1 VDLAGSAPCRA
12 GPRDSNPAERAPRR
26 SITVDPGEKR
36 KLTMTRST
44 SSGSAAVRSGP
55 KISATLDRRR
65 NALHASRSAAEA
77 TGAKVAS
84 LDEALDSNAMRRSE
98 YEANLQ
104 VALDRVAGLKKTI
117 KASKQERSKLRT
129 ARKAARQADA
139 KARQR
144 ADTSEAKYDRAVLAD
159 MLRREKDRDLSVHA
173 EPPATAP
180 TAAAAPTAA
189 TAPTA
194 AAAPTAT
201 AAPMASSAPTAT
213 AVNAK
218 AAAEP
223 TVTPGTSVAGTGTGT
238 GTGASTSSSI
248 AGGGGDT
255 STSGQP
261 ASGGAGQTTSS
272 A

>member
-180 TAAAAPTAA
+180 TAAAAPTA
-189 TAPTA
+189 
-194 AAAPTAT
+194 T

>member
-1 VDLAGSAPCRA
+1 
-12 GPRDSNPAERAPRR
+12 
-26 SITVDPGEKR
+26 
-36 KLTMTRST
+36 MTRST
-44 SSGSAAVRSGP
+44 SSGSAAVRNGP

-65 NALHASRSAAEA
+65 NALQAARSAAEA
-77 TGAKVAS
+77 TGAKVVS

-104 VALDRVAGLKKTI
+104 VALDRVAGLKKSI
-117 KASKQERSKLRT
+117 KASNQERSKLRT

-173 EPPATAP
+173 EPPATKP

-194 AAAPTAT
+194 AA
-201 AAPMASSAPTAT
+201 APTAT

-223 TVTPGTSVAGTGTGT
+223 TVTPGTSVAGTGTG
-238 GTGASTSSSI
+238 ASTSSSTVV
-248 AGGGGDT
+248 GGGDT
-255 STSGQP
+255 ATSGQP
-261 ASGGAGQTTSS
+261 ASGSAGQSTSS